1 MFPFAT
7 EVLAAPPGAGG
18 GGTGGAL
25 MQFLPFVAIFAI
37 FYLLVIRPQQKKAK
51 AHRELLGS
59 LSKGDQ
65 VVTDSGIFGTI
76 QKLGDD
82 SVTLEIA
89 PKVSVRIMRGR
100 IAEVLKGARIAEDKE
115 TESGSGGS
123 DN

>member
-18 GGTGGAL
+18 GGGAL
-25 MQFLPFVAIFAI
+25 MQFLPFIAIFAI

-51 AHRELLGS
+51 AHRELLAS

-76 QKLGDD
+76 QKLADD

-89 PKVSVRIMRGR
+89 PKVSVRFLRGR
-100 IAEVLKGARIAEDKE
+100 IAEVLKGSRIAEDKGTDDTSE
-115 TESGSGGS
+115 DAEK
-123 DN
+123 

>member
-7 EVLAAPPGAGG
+7 EVLAAPPGGG
-18 GGTGGAL
+18 GGGGAL
-25 MQFLPFVAIFAI
+25 MQFLPFIAIFAI

-51 AHRELLGS
+51 AHRELLAS

-82 SVTLEIA
+82 SVTLEVA
-89 PKVSVRIMRGR
+89 PKVSVRILRGR
-100 IAEVLKGARIAEDKE
+100 IAEVLKGARISDDKDSEGEAEP
-115 TESGSGGS
+115 S

>member
-18 GGTGGAL
+18 GGGGVL
-25 MQFLPFVAIFAI
+25 MQFLPFIAIFAI

-51 AHRELLGS
+51 AHRELLAG
-59 LSKGDQ
+59 LNKGDQ

-89 PKVSVRIMRGR
+89 PKVSVRILRGR
-100 IAEVLKGARIAEDKE
+100 IADVLKGSRITDEKE
-115 TESGSGGS
+115 SDSASDESNS
-123 DN
+123 

>member
-18 GGTGGAL
+18 GGGGAL

-51 AHRELLGS
+51 AHRELLAS

-89 PKVSVRIMRGR
+89 PKVSVRLLRGR
-100 IAEVLKGARIAEDKE
+100 IAEVLKGSRIADGKDDEN
-115 TESGSGGS
+115 GSG
-123 DN
+123 DAEN